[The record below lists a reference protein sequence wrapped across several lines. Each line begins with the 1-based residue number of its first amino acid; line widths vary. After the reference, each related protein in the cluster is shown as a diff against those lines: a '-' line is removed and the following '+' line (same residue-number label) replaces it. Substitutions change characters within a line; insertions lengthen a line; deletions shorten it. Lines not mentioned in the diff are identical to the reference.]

1 MIKIHFLNVG
11 EGDCTII
18 EHEDEKISVI
28 DICNGNLTD
37 EDKTDPIAYLRK
49 IQNLQYGDKG
59 EIFRFILTH
68 PDMDH
73 MDGIERLY
81 KNFEIINFWDSDHA
95 KTMESISDEG
105 GYSQEDWDFYD
116 KVHKKTKKNITR
128 MELYKGC
135 NGEYYT
141 NHGIKIISPNKELV
155 QELKDKENPNWN
167 DISYVLLFETHGKKI
182 LFCGDSGNTS
192 WKHIIGN
199 KKTREDIQKKNLV
212 DMTNEEKEI
221 IKNIKM
227 LKNIDIL
234 FAPHHGR
241 KSGGDN
247 LNEYLD
253 FLNPKLAI
261 LGSAKSK
268 HKNYEAFNKRKIP
281 LLTND
286 EAGNIVFGISDLG
299 ISISCKNKT
308 LTQILKSKGLEN
320 IEYLNAWQ
328 DTLDSFGINI
338 NTHDLLISSL
348 FGKEQ

>member
-1 MIKIHFLNVG
+1 MTKIHFLNVG
-11 EGDCTII
+11 DGDCTII
-18 EHEDEKISVI
+18 EHEDKKTSMI
-28 DICNGNLTD
+28 DICNGNLTS
-37 EDKTDPIAYLRK
+37 EDKTDPITYLRE

-59 EIFRFILTH
+59 KIFRFILTH

-73 MDGIERLY
+73 MDGIERLC
-81 KNFEIINFWDSDHA
+81 KNFEIINFWDSDHT

-116 KVHKKTKKNITR
+116 KIHKKTKKNITR

-135 NGEYYT
+135 EGEYYT

-155 QELKDKENPNWN
+155 QELKDKKNPNWN
-167 DISYVLLFETHGKKI
+167 DISYVLLFETHGRKI

-192 WKHIIGN
+192 WKYIIGN
-199 KKTREDIQKKNLV
+199 KKTRENIQEKNPI
-212 DMTNEEKEI
+212 DMTDEEKEI
-221 IKNIKM
+221 LENIKM

-247 LNEYLD
+247 FNEYLD

-261 LGSAKSK
+261 LGSAKCE
-268 HKNYEAFNKRKIP
+268 HKNYKAFNNKKIP

-286 EAGNIVFGISDLG
+286 EAGDITFEFIGDRIKLTCSKRTLEEILESKNLGSDY
-299 ISISCKNKT
+299 KQAWKKT
-308 LTQILKSKGLEN
+308 IADLKIYE
-320 IEYLNAWQ
+320 
-328 DTLDSFGINI
+328 
-338 NTHDLLISSL
+338 
-348 FGKEQ
+348 EQ